1 MNHDWIPV
9 WEENYY
15 KQLKRTVR
23 EFEYELDIKYYQEII
38 VNCLSCGNAIM
49 VMQEMN
55 IEVIMSASYFQ
66 MIL

>member
-15 KQLKRTVR
+15 KELKRTVG
-23 EFEYELDIKYYQEII
+23 EFEYELDIKYQQEII

>member
-15 KQLKRTVR
+15 KELKRTVG
-23 EFEYELDIKYYQEII
+23 EFEYELDIKYQQEII

-55 IEVIMSASYFQ
+55 TEVIMSASYFQ